1 MNGSRGSSAAG
12 DSAIGRTEE
21 IRQVATKLFEQSGY
35 SSTTMTDI
43 ATAVGVLQG
52 SLYHHFDSK
61 EDIAL
66 DILQDFQ
73 GELAALADN
82 LSNRLRTEIAN
93 PRDQLVEI
101 ATAVTDLSLRSKAAL
116 RLIAYTA
123 PSASSERFRA
133 AREWQAPGLERV
145 WKRAVQQLVPD
156 PDPRTQDAGL
166 LRFAL
171 DSLTLHSAV
180 NPPGIEE
187 AGRIVDLQTSMLL
200 DGLASDV
207 PPDEELNR
215 SDAMEAARHA
225 ITTWKESGTPSEPAS
240 RDQIVAAARVE
251 FARRGFDA
259 TTVRDIADAAG
270 VRMGTMYRR
279 VGSKEE
285 LLAEILTAYAEHM
298 DGAVRSALTTGNSE
312 VASLDALALV
322 MVSAKRRF
330 RLETEIVKLADP
342 WSKPGNQAMQ
352 AYHASTRAR
361 LRLLE
366 GVLERGATTGAI
378 RSLGAPAAVGPQ
390 IRYISWVPYQD
401 FARASTARAH
411 RFLRNSLLRG
421 FLQEK

>member
-1 MNGSRGSSAAG
+1 MDGARERSTAG
-12 DSAIGRTEE
+12 DSAIGRTGE

-43 ATAVGVLQG
+43 ATAAGVLQG
-52 SLYHHFDSK
+52 SLYHHFASK

-66 DILQDFQ
+66 DILRDFED
-73 GELAALADN
+73 ELTALAER
-82 LSNRLRTEIAN
+82 LSTRLRAGDAD
-93 PRDQLVEI
+93 PRDQLVAV
-101 ATAVTDLSLRSKAAL
+101 ATAVTDLSLHSKAAL
-116 RLIAYTA
+116 RLIAYAA

-133 AREWQAPGLERV
+133 ARELQTPALERV
-145 WKRAVQQLVPD
+145 WKRAVKQLVSN
-156 PDPRTQDAGL
+156 PDPRTQDTGL

-171 DSLTLHSAV
+171 DRLTLHSVA
-180 NPPGIEE
+180 NAPGAEG
-187 AGRIVDLQTSMLL
+187 AGHLAKLQASMLL
-200 DGLASDV
+200 DGLVHDV
-207 PPDEELNR
+207 PADEDLNR
-215 SDAMEAARHA
+215 SEALQAARQA
-225 ITTWKESGTPSEPAS
+225 ITTWREPGIPSEPTS
-240 RDQIVAAARVE
+240 RDHIVAAARVE

-270 VRMGTMYRR
+270 VRMGTLYRR
-279 VGSKEE
+279 VESKEE
-285 LLAEILTAYAEHM
+285 LLAEILSDYERHM
-298 DGAVRSALTTGNSE
+298 DGAVRGALSTGGSA
-312 VASLDALALV
+312 VASLDALGLV

-342 WSKPGNQAMQ
+342 SSKPDNQAMQ

-366 GVLERGATTGAI
+366 EVLERAEAAGAI
-378 RSLGAPAAVGPQ
+378 RSLGVPAAVGPQ

-401 FARASTARAH
+401 FARASTERAH